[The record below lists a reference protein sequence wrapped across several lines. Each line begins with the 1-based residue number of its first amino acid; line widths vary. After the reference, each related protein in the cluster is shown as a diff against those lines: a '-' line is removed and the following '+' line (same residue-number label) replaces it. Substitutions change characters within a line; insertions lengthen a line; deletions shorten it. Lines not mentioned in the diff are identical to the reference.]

1 MGGKVDQ
8 SISVVIP
15 TANRPEALAHALA
28 SLRAQ
33 NVKDIQVIV
42 VNDGGADVTGVVAPF
57 RDDLSVELLGLDGNQ
72 GPSAARNAALDAADG
87 DLVTF
92 LDDDDVL
99 LPGHFDAVLPV
110 LAAGKADV
118 VYTTMLVSDVR
129 AEPTAEGYRDARPA
143 FDYDF
148 DHEFLLAANYI
159 PPLGLTMRRPG
170 PGPGGPRFDAG
181 VRLGEDWDLWLRMA
195 ADGYRFHHA
204 DAATAVYHRLPRHGH
219 EADPAAAESKAIHAF
234 HTGYGYLCDRWAVAA
249 DSPAARG
256 RALVLRAYEHAFA
269 QLDQRGRLVSPFW
282 WESMLRVLHDRY
294 TGALAES
301 DVDAALQ
308 KAVTG

>member
-1 MGGKVDQ
+1 MEQ
-8 SISVVIP
+8 RISVIIP
-15 TANRPEALAHALA
+15 TANRPDALTHALA

-42 VNDGGADVTGVVAPF
+42 VNDGGADVTGVIAPF
-57 RDDLSVELLGLDGNQ
+57 RDDLCVELLALDGNQ
-72 GPSAARNAALDAADG
+72 GPSAARNAALGIADG
-87 DLVTF
+87 DLVAF

-110 LAAGKADV
+110 IAAGEADV

-143 FDYDF
+143 FNYDF
-148 DHEFLLAANYI
+148 DHEFLLTANYI
-159 PPLGLTMRRPG
+159 PPLGLTMRW
-170 PGPGGPRFDAG
+170 PGPGGPRFDAE
-181 VRLGEDWDLWLRMA
+181 VRLGEDWDLWLRMV

-204 DAATAVYHRLPRHGH
+204 DVATAVYHRLPRHSH
-219 EADPAAAESKAIHAF
+219 ETDPAAAESKAIHAF
-234 HTGYGYLCDRWAVAA
+234 HTGYGYLCERWAVAP

-256 RALVLRAYEHAFA
+256 RALVQRAYEHAFV
-269 QLDQRGRLVSPFW
+269 QLDQRRKRVSPFW

-294 TGALAES
+294 TGALAEA
-301 DVDAALQ
+301 DVDDALQ